1 MKDVRVT
8 FRKLDERLWV
18 AEHSLKIAGID
29 LGRRMTVVLL
39 SSGELWLHSVAHLTP
54 KLREK
59 LDAIGPVRFV
69 VSPNRFHHKYIEH
82 YRTAYPEAELFASP
96 GLPERRRDLSFSGI
110 LNDEPDPGWGMD
122 LDQTAFHG
130 NRLSTEIVFF
140 HRASRT
146 LILTDLCFNLPP
158 SRPFFTRL
166 AARALGVYNRLAVS
180 RTMRRGMSDH
190 HAARASLGRIL
201 EWNFERVIVGHGDIV
216 ETNGREELERAF
228 AWMERNGKGRTWT

>member
-1 MKDVRVT
+1 MKDVSVA

-18 AEHSLKIAGID
+18 AEHALKIAGID
-29 LGRRMTVVLL
+29 FGRRMTVVLL

-54 KLREK
+54 KLREE

-69 VSPNRFHHKYIEH
+69 VSPNRFHHRYMEH
-82 YRTAYPEAELFASP
+82 YRAAYPEAELHASP
-96 GLPERRRDLSFSGI
+96 GLPERREDLSFSGA
-110 LNDEPDPGWGMD
+110 LGDEPDPRWVTD
-122 LDQTAFHG
+122 LNQTAFHG
-130 NRLSTEIVFF
+130 NRISTEIVFF

-180 RTMRRGMSDH
+180 LTMRRGMSDH
-190 HAARASLGRIL
+190 DAARASLERIF
-201 EWNFERVIVGHGDIV
+201 EWDFDRVIVGHGDIV
-216 ETNGREELERAF
+216 ETDGREKLERAF
-228 AWMERNGKGRTWT
+228 AWMA

>member
-1 MKDVRVT
+1 MKDVSVT

-29 LGRRMTVVLL
+29 FGRRMTVVLL

-54 KLREK
+54 ELREQ

-69 VSPNRFHHKYIEH
+69 VSPNRFHHKYMEH
-82 YRTAYPEAELFASP
+82 YRAVYPEAELLASP
-96 GLPERRRDLSFSGI
+96 GLPERREDLSFSGI
-110 LNDEPDPGWGMD
+110 LGDKPDPRWVTD

-130 NRLSTEIVFF
+130 NKISTEIVFL
-140 HRASRT
+140 HHASRT

-180 RTMRRGMSDH
+180 LTMRRGMSDH
-190 HAARASLGRIL
+190 NAARESLERIL
-201 EWNFERVIVGHGDIV
+201 QWDFDRVIVGHGDIV
-216 ETNGREELERAF
+216 ETEGRENLERAF
-228 AWMERNGKGRTWT
+228 AWME

>member
-8 FRKLDERLWV
+8 FRKLDERFWI
-18 AEHSLKIAGID
+18 AEHSLKIVGID

-54 KLREK
+54 ELREQ

-69 VSPNRFHHKYIEH
+69 VSPNRFHHKYMEH
-82 YRTAYPEAELFASP
+82 YRAAYPEAELLASP
-96 GLPERRRDLSFSGI
+96 GLPERREDLSFSGI
-110 LNDEPDPGWGMD
+110 LGDEPDPRWVTD

-130 NRLSTEIVFF
+130 NKISTEIVFF

-180 RTMRRGMSDH
+180 LTMRRGMSDH
-190 HAARASLGRIL
+190 NAARASLERIL
-201 EWNFERVIVGHGDIV
+201 EWDFDRVVVGHGDIV
-216 ETNGREELERAF
+216 ETDGRKNFERAF
-228 AWMERNGKGRTWT
+228 AWME